1 MTGRE
6 KRAGGGKAASA
17 GPERSVSPIINN
29 PLSFINPAGFT
40 LIELLVVISIIAAL
54 MALLFPALSRARRQ
68 AQAVTCQG
76 ILHQWG
82 VAVSVAEHDSADVG
96 FNKLPIYRNGGMEI
110 PVPVEWLCPSARTC
124 RPDAPLCGG
133 TFYAF
138 GQGAT
143 SRSCTESL
151 ILRSYGS
158 NGWLGYQSP
167 GWLRAWDV
175 PNPVRVPV
183 FFDCVWG
190 SVIPDSNSSPP
201 ECEGF
206 AADKTMSPLCI
217 NRHNGGINMLFLDS
231 SVRKVG
237 LKELWTLK
245 WNREFDTAGP
255 WTTAGGVQPED
266 WPAWMRGFKDY

>member
-1 MTGRE
+1 MRGCSPRWRTG
-6 KRAGGGKAASA
+6 S
-17 GPERSVSPIINN
+17 IIHH
-29 PLSFINPAGFT
+29 PLSIIHCTGFT

-54 MALLFPALSRARRQ
+54 MALLVPALSRARRQ

-82 VAVSVAEHDSADVG
+82 VAVSVAEHDSTDVG
-96 FNKLPIYRNGGMEI
+96 FRKLPIYRHGGMEI

-124 RPDAPLCGG
+124 RPDSPLCGG

-138 GQGAT
+138 GQGST
-143 SRSCTESL
+143 SRSSTESL

-158 NGWLGYQSP
+158 NGWLGCQSP

-190 SVIPDSNSSPP
+190 SVVPDSNSSPP
-201 ECEGF
+201 ECEVF
-206 AADKTMSPLCI
+206 SYDKSMSPVCI
-217 NRHNGGINMLFLDS
+217 NRHNGGINMLLLDI

-255 WTTAGGVQPED
+255 WTKAGGVKPED
-266 WPAWMRGFKDY
+266 WPEWMREFRDY